1 MVYVTGMISDLLMPF
16 AFTISYALIASL
28 IVAMTVVPTISATV
42 LKTTKTKQHKLYD
55 KVNNYYGKVL
65 EKCLKHKAIPLIISV
80 LLLVICVVQA
90 FRMGLVMM
98 DDMVSNQ
105 ISVSLTVD
113 DDTEKKE
120 AYATADK
127 VMDAILKVKGIDK
140 VGAMDGNA
148 GATSSVL
155 GGAGGNYTSFTFS
168 VITDEDIKTTGQFKK
183 IIKEIEDNAK
193 DIKCKELKVSS
204 SALGDTSSL
213 SGNGL
218 QVNIYG
224 DDQNKLVS
232 ISKDVKKMMEDIKGT
247 ENVKDGISEKNK
259 QIHLEINKD
268 KAAECGLTT
277 AQIYQQLAA
286 KIKTDK
292 TAVTI
297 TVDNKDMD
305 VNVINDLDKPDVEN
319 LMNTEITSTTKNAS
333 GEDVNKT
340 YKLSKFA
347 KMIKGE
353 SVDSIR
359 RENQSRYMSVTAE
372 VKEDYN
378 ATLLSRQLEKSLAK
392 YDTPVSYTHLTLPT
406 T

>member
-1 MVYVTGMISDLLMPF
+1 
-16 AFTISYALIASL
+16 
-28 IVAMTVVPTISATV
+28 
-42 LKTTKTKQHKLYD
+42 
-55 KVNNYYGKVL
+55 
-65 EKCLKHKAIPLIISV
+65 
-80 LLLVICVVQA
+80 
-90 FRMGLVMM
+90 MGLVMM

-155 GGAGGNYTSFTFS
+155 EGAGGNYTSFIFS

-247 ENVKDGISEKNK
+247 ENVK
-259 QIHLEINKD
+259 
-268 KAAECGLTT
+268 A
-277 AQIYQQLAA
+277 
-286 KIKTDK
+286 
-292 TAVTI
+292 
-297 TVDNKDMD
+297 
-305 VNVINDLDKPDVEN
+305 
-319 LMNTEITSTTKNAS
+319 
-333 GEDVNKT
+333 
-340 YKLSKFA
+340 
-347 KMIKGE
+347 
-353 SVDSIR
+353 
-359 RENQSRYMSVTAE
+359 
-372 VKEDYN
+372 
-378 ATLLSRQLEKSLAK
+378 
-392 YDTPVSYTHLTLPT
+392 VSYTHLTLPT
-406 T
+406 IYTV

>member
-1 MVYVTGMISDLLMPF
+1 MY
-16 AFTISYALIASL
+16 
-28 IVAMTVVPTISATV
+28 
-42 LKTTKTKQHKLYD
+42 KRQ
-55 KVNNYYGKVL
+55 
-65 EKCLKHKAIPLIISV
+65 
-80 LLLVICVVQA
+80 
-90 FRMGLVMM
+90 
-98 DDMVSNQ
+98 
-105 ISVSLTVD
+105 
-113 DDTEKKE
+113 
-120 AYATADK
+120 
-127 VMDAILKVKGIDK
+127 VKGIDK

-268 KAAECGLTT
+268 KAAGYGLTT

-286 KIKTDK
+286 K
-292 TAVTI
+292 
-297 TVDNKDMD
+297 
-305 VNVINDLDKPDVEN
+305 
-319 LMNTEITSTTKNAS
+319 
-333 GEDVNKT
+333 
-340 YKLSKFA
+340 
-347 KMIKGE
+347 KMCIR
-353 SVDSIR
+353 DS
-359 RENQSRYMSVTAE
+359 
-372 VKEDYN
+372 
-378 ATLLSRQLEKSLAK
+378 L
-392 YDTPVSYTHLTLPT
+392 
-406 T
+406 